1 MYKYKNADVIIM
13 KRNYKL
19 RKITAL
25 IAITLLT
32 MCIFPLNGCIENSPR
47 YNLDYCGQKAGY
59 SNAKDTYKS
68 GESVTLYY
76 EIIATDTDYTFL
88 LNGEPLTYEYNS
100 EKGFEISFIMPDQD
114 STLECVST
122 NSFLSAE

>member
-1 MYKYKNADVIIM
+1 M
-13 KRNYKL
+13 KTTDKL
-19 RKITAL
+19 RKITSL
-25 IAITLLT
+25 IT
-32 MCIFPLNGCIENSPR
+32 MLIIIMCTFALNGCKESKPR

-59 SNAKDTYKS
+59 SNAEDTYKA
-68 GESVTLYY
+68 GESVILFY